1 MRAIFITPE
10 ENSSGFEPIM
20 WLRSQ
25 EMIQGLREKGVEVFP
40 LEVNAFAK
48 LMGRHSDMVAQFSS
62 DFVIAPNFNYFL
74 LAVADQIKVL
84 DSLDQPIVALW
95 DDPLGALANFI
106 NRQPSRLAKFFS
118 KITTADPTKRI
129 QNLIQPIADTLEN
142 SRRNFRSIMRH
153 PLLKHFS
160 WDSGH
165 IEAVDSLG
173 LLEAER
179 VKWYPLITYSAFLTT
194 GTRPTEKTRDVGFCG
209 NVYLG
214 LLKEN
219 DLFKT
224 EFLKELTVRIC
235 EQKLESLDRSVWN
248 LMTEEI
254 QKLPRGMRRDY
265 GLYYNSRPFWDYYIF
280 LVWHAANTLVRLEI
294 LNKVNREVSL
304 YGLFADPKSLDAL
317 KDYPKLKYEGN
328 AHHFNELPHV
338 YASTK
343 INICIS
349 NGLVYDGI
357 PSKLVDCLASGG
369 FALCDPKEDLV
380 RFFGPVVERI
390 FFRNVEELNS
400 KIEYYLAHPIER
412 DEIVTELGLKI
423 RQHCT
428 VQSLMQKVIECVKS

>member
-1 MRAIFITPE
+1 
-10 ENSSGFEPIM
+10 
-20 WLRSQ
+20 
-25 EMIQGLREKGVEVFP
+25 
-40 LEVNAFAK
+40 
-48 LMGRHSDMVAQFSS
+48 
-62 DFVIAPNFNYFL
+62 
-74 LAVADQIKVL
+74 
-84 DSLDQPIVALW
+84 
-95 DDPLGALANFI
+95 
-106 NRQPSRLAKFFS
+106 
-118 KITTADPTKRI
+118 
-129 QNLIQPIADTLEN
+129 
-142 SRRNFRSIMRH
+142 
-153 PLLKHFS
+153 
-160 WDSGH
+160 
-165 IEAVDSLG
+165 
-173 LLEAER
+173 
-179 VKWYPLITYSAFLTT
+179 
-194 GTRPTEKTRDVGFCG
+194 
-209 NVYLG
+209 
-214 LLKEN
+214 
-219 DLFKT
+219 
-224 EFLKELTVRIC
+224 
-235 EQKLESLDRSVWN
+235 
-248 LMTEEI
+248 
-254 QKLPRGMRRDY
+254 
-265 GLYYNSRPFWDYYIF
+265 

-317 KDYPKLKYEGN
+317 KDYPKPKYEGN